1 MSNLI
6 VRAGSTSIDGAL
18 SQSIQTNTLDAAND
32 DGVSFGEIWRT
43 LLRRRKLVFTTAG
56 TVFVLSIIHFV
67 YQRIANPV
75 FAGTFTL
82 LISDPL
88 SDERRDGSGAGTR
101 FEQLARNTTSNDI
114 PTLIEVLRSPLLL
127 QPVAQQLNTSAGS
140 LASRIT
146 ISQGSGRSG
155 AKGVLKVR
163 VTGRKPS
170 ETELT
175 LKALKG
181 TYLQAA
187 REQRQQRLA
196 DGLKFLN
203 QQAPELEARTRQI
216 QDELS
221 EFRIRHNLL
230 QPFKE
235 GATLKVKIAAHDQ
248 KLLDLDEERNYLQNA
263 REQIKDGT
271 LSALGF
277 KDVIGGHEGGAGLE
291 ITDRDQALLT
301 ELTEVEIDLAKA
313 RKRYTPTSSIVTGLE
328 ARRSQIQPLLRR
340 KQLEVVDLALQVN
353 NQRTVNTKKQRETLN
368 NQFLKQPEL
377 IKEFNVL
384 EARLGIAASNLAGLV
399 SARETFQLELAQ
411 SSVPWRVIAPPV
423 VGGKPIEPSLN
434 KSLLQGILISLISGI
449 GVGLVRDRLDHVFR
463 QPGEVKED
471 LGLPLLGHIPHVDFF
486 QGVRE
491 DKRFLLQELDRSVS
505 GDKDENDKEDT
516 RTRQQE
522 QYQRFFYQEAFRNLF
537 TSLRF
542 LNSDSPVRAIALTS
556 SLPAEGKSLVNVL
569 LAKTLSEM
577 GQRILLV
584 DADLRKPQM
593 HTRLG
598 LNNLSGL
605 SNLLAEDDQHWSDV
619 VQPVPTYD
627 NWSVITAG
635 RRPPDPTRLLSSK
648 RMHALVADL
657 AQGTDFDLVLFDTPP
672 VLGLADA
679 ALVAEHCDGLML
691 LVSLNCVDRGL
702 PKESVARITSSGAPL
717 LGVVTNAMKPEK
729 QEDAY
734 GYGYAATYAHYVDT
748 DGSDTEGITK
758 TLGPRSQSWLRAI
771 QARRRQFMRWI
782 DS

>member
-1 MSNLI
+1 M
-6 VRAGSTSIDGAL
+6 GGAL
-18 SQSIQTNTLDAAND
+18 PQSIQTDALNAVD
-32 DGVSFGEIWRT
+32 DDRIKFVDIWRT
-43 LLRRRKLVFTTAG
+43 LLRRRKLVLTTAG
-56 TVFVLSIIHFV
+56 TVFVLSLINFV
-67 YQRIANPV
+67 HQRINNPV
-75 FAGTFTL
+75 FRGSFTL

-88 SDERRDGSGAGTR
+88 SDERRDGSGSSAR

-127 QPVAQQLNTSAGS
+127 KPVAQQLNTSAGA

-146 ISQGSGRSG
+146 ISQGTDRSG
-155 AKGVLKVR
+155 ASGVLEVK
-163 VTGRKPS
+163 VTGSKPS
-170 ETELT
+170 ETEKA
-175 LKALKG
+175 LKALSA

-187 REQRQQRLA
+187 QEQRQQRLA

-216 QDELS
+216 QNELA
-221 EFRIRHNLL
+221 EFRVRHNLL
-230 QPFKE
+230 EPLTE
-235 GATLKVKIAAHDQ
+235 GASIKLQTAELDT
-248 KLLDLDEERNYLQNA
+248 KLLELDHERNRLQNA
-263 REQIKDGT
+263 RNQIKNGT
-271 LSALGF
+271 LGALGF
-277 KDVIGGHEGGAGLE
+277 KDAIGGLGGGVGLT

-301 ELTEVEIDLAKA
+301 QLTEVQIDLAEA
-313 RKRYTPTSSIVTGLE
+313 RTRYKPTSSMVTSLE
-328 ARRSQIQPLLRR
+328 ARISQLEPLLRR
-340 KQLEVVDLALQVN
+340 EQLDAVDLALELN
-353 NQRTVNTKKQRETLN
+353 SQRLVNTKNQRQTLN

-384 EARLGIAASNLAGLV
+384 QGRLDIAASNLAGLV
-399 SARETFQLELAQ
+399 TARETFQLELAQ
-411 SSVPWRVIAPPV
+411 SSVPWRLISPPV
-423 VGGKPIEPSLN
+423 VGGTPIEPSLK

-449 GVGLVRDRLDHVFR
+449 GVGLARDRLDHVFR

-491 DKRFLLQELDRSVS
+491 DKRFLLQELDLSVGS
-505 GDKDENDKEDT
+505 DSDKSDKADAP
-516 RTRQQE
+516 TRQQE
-522 QYQRFFYQEAFRNLF
+522 RYQRFFYQEAFRNLY

-542 LNSDSPVRAIALTS
+542 LNSDSPVKAIALTS

-577 GQRILLV
+577 GQRVLLV
-584 DADLRKPQM
+584 DADMRKPQM

-605 SNLLAEDDQHWSDV
+605 SNLLTEDDQHWSDV

-657 AQGTDFDLVLFDTPP
+657 ARGSDFDLVLFDTPP

-702 PKESVARITSSGAPL
+702 PKESVARINSSGAPL
-717 LGVVTNAMKPEK
+717 LGVVTNAMKPEQ
-729 QEDAY
+729 QENAY
-734 GYGYAATYAHYVDT
+734 GYGYAAAATYAHYTDT
-748 DGSDTEGITK
+748 DESDAEESTK
-758 TLGPRSQSWLRAI
+758 TLAPRFQSWLRAI
-771 QARRRQFMRWI
+771 QARRQHFMRWI

>member
-1 MSNLI
+1 M
-6 VRAGSTSIDGAL
+6 GGAL
-18 SQSIQTNTLDAAND
+18 PQSIQTDALNAVD
-32 DGVSFGEIWRT
+32 DDRIKFVDIWRT
-43 LLRRRKLVFTTAG
+43 LLRRRKLVLTTAG
-56 TVFVLSIIHFV
+56 TVFVLSLINFV
-67 YQRIANPV
+67 HQRINNPV
-75 FAGTFTL
+75 FRGSFTL

-88 SDERRDGSGAGTR
+88 SDERRNVSGSSAR

-127 QPVAQQLNTSAGS
+127 KPVAQQLNTSAGA

-146 ISQGSGRSG
+146 ISQGTDRSG
-155 AKGVLKVR
+155 ASGVLEVK
-163 VTGRKPS
+163 VTGSKPS
-170 ETELT
+170 ETEKA
-175 LKALKG
+175 LKALST

-187 REQRQQRLA
+187 QEQRQQRLA

-216 QDELS
+216 QNELA
-221 EFRIRHNLL
+221 EFRVRHNLL
-230 QPFKE
+230 EPLTE
-235 GATLKVKIAAHDQ
+235 GASIKLQTAELDT
-248 KLLDLDEERNYLQNA
+248 KLLELDHERNRLQNA
-263 REQIKDGT
+263 RNQIKNGT
-271 LSALGF
+271 LGALGF
-277 KDVIGGHEGGAGLE
+277 KDAIGGLGGGVGLT

-301 ELTEVEIDLAKA
+301 ELTEVQIDLAEA
-313 RKRYTPTSSIVTGLE
+313 RTRYKPTSSMVTSLE
-328 ARRSQIQPLLRR
+328 ARISQLEPLLRR
-340 KQLEVVDLALQVN
+340 EQLDAVDLALELN
-353 NQRTVNTKKQRETLN
+353 SQRLVNTKNQRQTLN

-384 EARLGIAASNLAGLV
+384 QGRLDIAASL
-399 SARETFQLELAQ
+399 
-411 SSVPWRVIAPPV
+411 
-423 VGGKPIEPSLN
+423 K

-449 GVGLVRDRLDHVFR
+449 GVGLARDRLDHVFR

-491 DKRFLLQELDRSVS
+491 DKRFLLQELDLSVGS
-505 GDKDENDKEDT
+505 DSDKSDKADAP
-516 RTRQQE
+516 TRQQE
-522 QYQRFFYQEAFRNLF
+522 RYQRFFYQEAFRNLY

-542 LNSDSPVRAIALTS
+542 LNSDSPVKAIALTS

-577 GQRILLV
+577 GQRVLLV
-584 DADLRKPQM
+584 DADMRKPQM

-605 SNLLAEDDQHWSDV
+605 SNLLTEDDQHWSDV

-657 AQGTDFDLVLFDTPP
+657 ARGSDFDLVLFDTPP

-702 PKESVARITSSGAPL
+702 PKESVARINSSGAPL
-717 LGVVTNAMKPEK
+717 LGVVTNAMKPEQ
-729 QEDAY
+729 QENAY
-734 GYGYAATYAHYVDT
+734 GYGYAAAATYAHYTDT
-748 DGSDTEGITK
+748 DESDAEESTK
-758 TLGPRSQSWLRAI
+758 TLAPRFQSWLRAI
-771 QARRRQFMRWI
+771 QARRQQFMRWI

>member
-1 MSNLI
+1 MLSRLQS
-6 VRAGSTSIDGAL
+6 VR
-18 SQSIQTNTLDAAND
+18 
-32 DGVSFGEIWRT
+32 
-43 LLRRRKLVFTTAG
+43 K
-56 TVFVLSIIHFV
+56 
-67 YQRIANPV
+67 
-75 FAGTFTL
+75 
-82 LISDPL
+82 
-88 SDERRDGSGAGTR
+88 
-101 FEQLARNTTSNDI
+101 
-114 PTLIEVLRSPLLL
+114 
-127 QPVAQQLNTSAGS
+127 
-140 LASRIT
+140 
-146 ISQGSGRSG
+146 
-155 AKGVLKVR
+155 
-163 VTGRKPS
+163 
-170 ETELT
+170 
-175 LKALKG
+175 
-181 TYLQAA
+181 
-187 REQRQQRLA
+187 
-196 DGLKFLN
+196 
-203 QQAPELEARTRQI
+203 QI
-216 QDELS
+216 
-221 EFRIRHNLL
+221 N
-230 QPFKE
+230 
-235 GATLKVKIAAHDQ
+235 
-248 KLLDLDEERNYLQNA
+248 
-263 REQIKDGT
+263 DGT
-271 LSALGF
+271 LSVRGF
-277 KDVIGGHEGGAGLE
+277 QEAIGGSALEGQQRDGLN
-291 ITDRDQALLT
+291 IADRDGALL
-301 ELTEVEIDLAKA
+301 EQLTQAETDLAEA
-313 RKRYTPTSSIVTGLE
+313 RTRYTPTSSVVTSLE
-328 ARRSQIQPLLRR
+328 ARLGQLEPLLRR
-340 KQLEVVDLALQVN
+340 EQLEAVDLVINLN
-353 NQRTVNTKKQRETLN
+353 SQRLANTKEQRQTLN

-377 IKEFNVL
+377 IKKFNVL
-384 EARLGIAASNLAGLV
+384 QGQLSIAASNLAGLV
-399 SARETFQLELAQ
+399 SARETLQLEIAQ
-411 SSVPWRVIAPPV
+411 SSVPWRVISPPAV
-423 VGGKPIEPSLN
+423 SSTPIEPSLS

-486 QGVRE
+486 KGVRE

-505 GDKDENDKEDT
+505 GDDDKNDKADA

-679 ALVAEHCDGLML
+679 PLVAEHCDGLIL

-702 PKESVARITSSGAPL
+702 PKESVARINSSGAPL
-717 LGVVTNAMKPEK
+717 LGVVTNAMKPEQ
-729 QEDAY
+729 QENAY
-734 GYGYAATYAHYVDT
+734 GYGYAAAATYAHYTDT
-748 DGSDTEGITK
+748 DESDAEESTK
-758 TLGPRSQSWLRAI
+758 TLAPRFQSWLRTI
-771 QARRRQFMRWI
+771 QARRQQLMRWI

>member
-1 MSNLI
+1 M
-6 VRAGSTSIDGAL
+6 GGAL
-18 SQSIQTNTLDAAND
+18 PQSIQTDALNAVD
-32 DGVSFGEIWRT
+32 DDRIKFVDIWRT
-43 LLRRRKLVFTTAG
+43 LLRRRKLVLTTAG
-56 TVFVLSIIHFV
+56 TVFVLSLINFV
-67 YQRIANPV
+67 HQRINNPV
-75 FAGTFTL
+75 FRGSFTL

-88 SDERRDGSGAGTR
+88 SDERRDGSGSSAR

-127 QPVAQQLNTSAGS
+127 KPVAQQLNTSAGA

-146 ISQGSGRSG
+146 ISQGTDRSG
-155 AKGVLKVR
+155 ASGVLEVK
-163 VTGRKPS
+163 VTGSKPS
-170 ETELT
+170 ETEKA
-175 LKALKG
+175 LKALSA

-187 REQRQQRLA
+187 QEQRQQRLA

-216 QDELS
+216 QNELA
-221 EFRIRHNLL
+221 EFRVRHNLL
-230 QPFKE
+230 EPLTE
-235 GATLKVKIAAHDQ
+235 GASIKLQTAALDT
-248 KLLDLDEERNYLQNA
+248 KLLELDHERNRLQNA
-263 REQIKDGT
+263 RNQIKNGT
-271 LSALGF
+271 LGALGF
-277 KDVIGGHEGGAGLE
+277 KDAIGGLGGGVGLT

-301 ELTEVEIDLAKA
+301 ELTEVQIDLAEA
-313 RKRYTPTSSIVTGLE
+313 RTRYKPTSSMVTSLE
-328 ARRSQIQPLLRR
+328 ARISQLEPLLRR
-340 KQLEVVDLALQVN
+340 EQLDAVDLALELN
-353 NQRTVNTKKQRETLN
+353 SQRLVNTKNQRQTLN

-384 EARLGIAASNLAGLV
+384 QGRLDIAASNLAGLV
-399 SARETFQLELAQ
+399 TARETFQLELAQ
-411 SSVPWRVIAPPV
+411 SSVPWRLISSPV
-423 VGGKPIEPSLN
+423 VGGTPIEPSLK

-449 GVGLVRDRLDHVFR
+449 GVGLARDRLDHVFR

-491 DKRFLLQELDRSVS
+491 DKRFLLQELDLSVGS
-505 GDKDENDKEDT
+505 DSDKSDKADAP
-516 RTRQQE
+516 TRQQE
-522 QYQRFFYQEAFRNLF
+522 RYQRFFYQEAFRNLY

-542 LNSDSPVRAIALTS
+542 LNSDSPVKAIALTS

-577 GQRILLV
+577 GQRVLLV
-584 DADLRKPQM
+584 DADMRKPQM

-605 SNLLAEDDQHWSDV
+605 SNLLTEDDQHWSDV

-657 AQGTDFDLVLFDTPP
+657 ARGSDFDLVLFDTPP

-702 PKESVARITSSGAPL
+702 PKESVARINSSGAPL
-717 LGVVTNAMKPEK
+717 LGVVTNAMKPEQ
-729 QEDAY
+729 QENAY
-734 GYGYAATYAHYVDT
+734 GYGYAAAATYAHYTDT
-748 DGSDTEGITK
+748 DESDAEESTK
-758 TLGPRSQSWLRAI
+758 TLAPRFQSWLRAI
-771 QARRRQFMRWI
+771 QARRQRFMRWI

>member
-6 VRAGSTSIDGAL
+6 VGPSSTSTGAVP
-18 SQSIQTNTLDAAND
+18 QSIQTGALNAVND
-32 DGVSFGEIWRT
+32 DGISISDLWRT
-43 LLRRRKLVFTTAG
+43 LLRRRKLVVTTAG
-56 TVFVLSIIHFV
+56 TVFALSLINFV
-67 YQRIANPV
+67 DQRINNPV
-75 FAGTFTL
+75 FAGSFKL

-88 SDERRDGSGAGTR
+88 SQERTDASSSTAR

-114 PTLIEVLRSPLLL
+114 PTLIEVLRSPALL
-127 QPVAQQLNTSAGS
+127 QPLAKELNTSAGA

-146 ISQGSGRSG
+146 ISQGGSRRSG
-155 AKGVLKVR
+155 ARGILNVR
-163 VTGRKPS
+163 VTGRKQA
-170 ETELT
+170 ETKRT
-175 LKALKG
+175 LNSLSA

-187 REQRQQRLA
+187 KEQRQQRLA

-203 QQAPELEARTRQI
+203 QQAPELEARTR
-216 QDELS
+216 ELQN
-221 EFRIRHNLL
+221 ELAQFRIRHNLL
-230 QPFKE
+230 APLEE
-235 GATLKVKIAAHDQ
+235 GIALQSKTGELDREIRSLEVERGRLK
-248 KLLDLDEERNYLQNA
+248 NA
-263 REQIKDGT
+263 RNQIKDGT
-271 LSALGF
+271 ISARGLELT
-277 KDVIGGHEGGAGLE
+277 IGGARNGLN
-291 ITDRDQALLT
+291 ITDRNQALLYQIN
-301 ELTEVEIDLAKA
+301 EAENDLADA
-313 RKRYTPTSSIVTGLE
+313 RTRFSPTSSMVTSLE
-328 ARRSQIQPLLRR
+328 ARISELQPLLRS
-340 KQLEVVDLALQVN
+340 KQLQAVDLAIQLN
-353 NQRTVNTKKQRETLN
+353 SERLATTKEQRQTLN

-377 IKEFNVL
+377 IKQFNVIQAQL
-384 EARLGIAASNLAGLV
+384 TIAASNLAGLV

-411 SSVPWRVIAPPV
+411 SSVPWRVIAPPGV
-423 VGGKPIEPSLN
+423 SSTPLEPSLN

-717 LGVVTNAMKPEK
+717 LGVVTNAMKPEQ
-729 QEDAY
+729 QENAY
-734 GYGYAATYAHYVDT
+734 GYGYAAAATYAHYTDT
-748 DGSDTEGITK
+748 DESDAEESTK
-758 TLGPRSQSWLRAI
+758 TLAPRFQSWLRTI
-771 QARRRQFMRWI
+771 QARRQQLMRWI

>member
-6 VRAGSTSIDGAL
+6 VGPSSTSTGAVP
-18 SQSIQTNTLDAAND
+18 QSIQTGALNAGND
-32 DGVSFGEIWRT
+32 DGISISNLWRT
-43 LLRRRKLVFTTAG
+43 LLRRRKLVVTTAG
-56 TVFVLSIIHFV
+56 TVFALSLINFV
-67 YQRIANPV
+67 DQRINNPV
-75 FAGTFTL
+75 FAGSFKL

-88 SDERRDGSGAGTR
+88 SQERTDASSSTAR

-114 PTLIEVLRSPLLL
+114 PTLIEVLRSPALL
-127 QPVAQQLNTSAGS
+127 QPLAKELNTSAGA

-146 ISQGSGRSG
+146 ISQGGSRRSG
-155 AKGVLKVR
+155 ARGILNVR
-163 VTGRKPS
+163 VTGRKQA
-170 ETELT
+170 ETKRT
-175 LKALKG
+175 LNSLSA

-187 REQRQQRLA
+187 KEQRQQRLA

-203 QQAPELEARTRQI
+203 QQAPELEARTR
-216 QDELS
+216 ELQN
-221 EFRIRHNLL
+221 ELAQFRIRHNLL
-230 QPFKE
+230 APLEE
-235 GATLKVKIAAHDQ
+235 GIALQSKTGELDREIRSLEVERGRLK
-248 KLLDLDEERNYLQNA
+248 NA
-263 REQIKDGT
+263 RNQIEDGT
-271 LSALGF
+271 ISARGLELT
-277 KDVIGGHEGGAGLE
+277 IGGVHNGLN
-291 ITDRDQALLT
+291 ITDRNQALLYQIN
-301 ELTEVEIDLAKA
+301 EAENDLAEA
-313 RKRYTPTSSIVTGLE
+313 RTRFSPTSSMVTSLE
-328 ARRSQIQPLLRR
+328 ARISELQPLLRS
-340 KQLEVVDLALQVN
+340 KQLQAVDLAIQLN
-353 NQRTVNTKKQRETLN
+353 SERLATTKEQRQTLN
-368 NQFLKQPEL
+368 NRFLKQPEL
-377 IKEFNVL
+377 IKQFNVIQAQL
-384 EARLGIAASNLAGLV
+384 TIAASNLAGLV
-399 SARETFQLELAQ
+399 NARETFQLELAQ
-411 SSVPWRVIAPPV
+411 SSVPWRVIAPPGV
-423 VGGKPIEPSLN
+423 SSTPLEPSLN

-505 GDKDENDKEDT
+505 GDKDKSDKADS

-577 GQRILLV
+577 GQRVLLV

-619 VQPVPTYD
+619 VQTVPSYD

-679 ALVAEHCDGLML
+679 ALVAEHCDGLIL

-702 PKESVARITSSGAPL
+702 PKESVARINSSGAPL
-717 LGVVTNAMKPEK
+717 LGVVTNAMKPEQ
-729 QEDAY
+729 QENAY
-734 GYGYAATYAHYVDT
+734 GYGYAAAATYAHYTAT
-748 DGSDTEGITK
+748 DESDAEESTK
-758 TLGPRSQSWLRAI
+758 TLAPRFQSWLRTI
-771 QARRRQFMRWI
+771 QARRQQLMRWI